1 MRILIVE
8 DDDNKSKQISQC
20 LLYNWKDC
28 DIIIKKSYQSGI
40 KEISNEISN
49 QIYDLILL
57 DMSMPTYDITPT
69 EPGGRL
75 RLFGGEDI
83 LREMKRKKING
94 KAIVVTQ
101 YDSFGEGETTLEE
114 LDVRLNKQ
122 FPLIYLG
129 LVYYSASISNWA
141 DDLEQLINS
150 NF

>member
-1 MRILIVE
+1 MKILIVE

-20 LLYNWKDC
+20 LLNNWEDC
-28 DIIIKKSYQSGI
+28 SIIIKKSYQSGI
-40 KEISNEISN
+40 KEIVGET
-49 QIYDLILL
+49 YDVILL

-94 KAIVVTQ
+94 KGIIVTQ

-114 LDVRLNKQ
+114 LDIRLNKQ
-122 FPLIYLG
+122 FPSIYLG

-141 DDLEQLINS
+141 DDLKYLINS